1 MIKIHRLLFSFSFSI
16 SCLVAQE
23 KIILFDVNVID
34 GVNSNVQKDMMIFIS
49 NGKIESIKNIGSR
62 PQGYRVIDL
71 NFLFLFF
78 QY

>member
-1 MIKIHRLLFSFSFSI
+1 MIKIHRLLFYFSLSV

-49 NGKIESIKNIGSR
+49 NGKIE
-62 PQGYRVIDL
+62 
-71 NFLFLFF
+71 
-78 QY
+78 